1 MQFHHDVDVVFTW
14 IQPDDKQCAL
24 ERTMHEIL
32 LFQRKPT
39 SKRRLPYQSINHEDT
54 ELYHAIQLVLR
65 NMPWVRYIYIVVHDG
80 QEFKCKNI
88 DFRIKI
94 VHHSKIFPNPLIELP
109 TFNSHAIES
118 CLHRIPGIA
127 ENFIYFNDDIYTMRP
142 IASPF
147 SFFFYKKRDG
157 TTAVPC
163 FLQDGFTRR
172 SYLKEKLP
180 TKFAD
185 HYICCVHNHQIL
197 DNTYGFKTVRPKP
210 WHQPLALSKTILQQA
225 ESLFPQYWQ
234 STRECRFRSL
244 NNIVP
249 LYFALE
255 LALHLGQIPLLNIA
269 SKISIWRSCP
279 RNLYDWRRIQRVIQ
293 SQQSIVFACVND
305 MSDDTPV
312 NIRQL
317 IFDFLKSNF

>member
-1 MQFHHDVDVVFTW
+1 
-14 IQPDDKQCAL
+14 
-24 ERTMHEIL
+24 
-32 LFQRKPT
+32 
-39 SKRRLPYQSINHEDT
+39 
-54 ELYHAIQLVLR
+54 
-65 NMPWVRYIYIVVHDG
+65 
-80 QEFKCKNI
+80 
-88 DFRIKI
+88 
-94 VHHSKIFPNPLIELP
+94 
-109 TFNSHAIES
+109 
-118 CLHRIPGIA
+118 
-127 ENFIYFNDDIYTMRP
+127 
-142 IASPF
+142 
-147 SFFFYKKRDG
+147 
-157 TTAVPC
+157 
-163 FLQDGFTRR
+163 
-172 SYLKEKLP
+172 
-180 TKFAD
+180 
-185 HYICCVHNHQIL
+185 
-197 DNTYGFKTVRPKP
+197 VRPKP